1 MARAAGA
8 LTTQNAESSTMSYSY
23 AAQEAHHRAI
33 HRQVL
38 DALRAV
44 HHATLRVLVHETSY
58 NVWMAA
64 ARAREPRLL
73 YQLHGRPLDIQ
84 MTNNLAVIEQDKRRC
99 AKR

>member
-1 MARAAGA
+1 
-8 LTTQNAESSTMSYSY
+8 MSYSY

-44 HHATLRVLVHETSY
+44 HHATLRALVHETSY
-58 NVWMAA
+58 AVWMAA
-64 ARAREPRLL
+64 AREREPRLL
-73 YQLHGRPLDIQ
+73 YQSHGRPLDIQ
-84 MTNNLAVIEQDKRRC
+84 TMNNLAVIEHNSRRG